1 MSTGARRRLV
11 ALLLTALTVGAL
23 AWAVRI
29 EIESSPLQSRL
40 LTRLTSDFQVTV
52 ALGPNDRLP
61 YPESGPFD
69 ERRGYTQ
76 IPRFLWRLEGAGYA
90 VERQARL
97 SPRLQAFIARGG
109 FPIYREKSQ
118 GGLTIHDRSGD
129 PVYQARHPER
139 VFGDFARIPP
149 LIAATLTFIE
159 DQDLLDLSIPSRNPA
174 VEWDRLA
181 AAGLNALVSAVVPTG
196 QRFGGSTLAVQL
208 EKFRHSPGGRTD
220 SPAEKLR
227 QVVSASARAY
237 AGGPDTT
244 EARRRILTDYL
255 DSTPLSARAGY
266 GEVIGLGDG
275 LHVWFGTELDEAIER
290 LREPQAAIAISAR
303 SAGIYKQVLSLLL
316 AQRQPSYYLLRGR
329 EELSALTETYLDLL
343 ADGGIIGDA
352 LRGAAAAQ
360 PLQVRGSAPA
370 PASESFLE
378 QKALNAIRT
387 NLLSLLGIDSLYD
400 LDRLDL
406 RVEAT
411 LDMTAQRNTTEALR
425 RFGVPKLARREGL
438 YGKHLLRRD
447 PAGIAY
453 SVTLYERAPGAN
465 LVRVQADNVDRP
477 LDLNEG
483 GMLDLGSTAKLRTLA
498 TYLEIIAELHQRYA
512 VASDAVL
519 KRVAKGRVDPLTS
532 WTAEYLRRAEDRS
545 LTPMLEAAM
554 ERRYPGYPATF
565 FTGRG
570 QHSFGNADKTHNRV
584 LSVRD
589 AFRVSANLVFIR
601 LMRDLVAYYQA
612 TEPEP
617 IAEILADRAHPARA
631 RYLERFADAEGQVF
645 VKRAYRRYRKL
656 APDEALALLADRA
669 KPGAHR
675 LATLFRSVRPEEPVD
690 AFNRFAR
697 ERLGKA
703 TPPEGELAELYHAYG
718 PDRYDLQDRGYITG
732 LHPLEL
738 TVVRHLQRNP
748 EATRGEVVAATAG
761 ERQAVYGWL
770 FKPNRKAAADRR
782 IRMIAEEDAF
792 KRLHASWQ
800 RQGYPFGSLVPSLAT
815 AIGSSA
821 DRPAALAELIG
832 IIVNDGW
839 RLPTIHVERI
849 HLAEGTPFETHL
861 GQSGEGVER
870 VFPKEITRILRR
882 SLEDVVAGGT
892 ARRLSGVY
900 TDSSHQP
907 FPVGGKTGTG
917 DELIE
922 RYGPGTAAGKRKEVS
937 RSAAFAFFLGERF
950 FGVITAHVPGVN
962 EEGHRF
968 TSALPTQVL
977 KALEPIL
984 RPMLRD
990 KPSQL
995 IEWDEAIAEAS
1006 GNGGARQTR
1015 FEGAGADSGSRGIR
1029 SVRQRVSTGARAQ
1042 SKGSG
1047 GTGGK
1052 PVRRRPPRVVDDLF

>member
-1 MSTGARRRLV
+1 MSTGARRRPI
-11 ALLLTALTVGAL
+11 ALLLTALTVGTL
-23 AWAVRI
+23 AWAVQI
-29 EIESSPLQSRL
+29 ELESSPLQSRL
-40 LTRLTSDFQVTV
+40 LTRLTSDFRVTV
-52 ALGPNDRLP
+52 ELGPNGRLR

-69 ERRGYTQ
+69 ERRGYAQ
-76 IPRFLWRLEGAGYA
+76 IPRFLWRLQGAGYA

-97 SPRLQAFIARGG
+97 SPRLDAFVDWGG
-109 FPIYREKSQ
+109 LPIYQERSQ
-118 GGLTIHDRSGD
+118 GGLTIQDRSGD
-129 PVYQARHPER
+129 LVYQAHHPER

-149 LIAATLTFIE
+149 LIADTLTFIE
-159 DQDLLDLSIPSRNPA
+159 DQDLLDLSNPTRNPA

-181 AAGLNALVSAVVPTG
+181 AAALNALVSAVVPTG

-227 QVVSASARAY
+227 QIVSASARAY
-237 AGGPDTT
+237 TQGPDTS

-255 DSTPLSARAGY
+255 DSTPLSARAGF

-275 LHVWFGTELDEAIER
+275 LNVWFGTDLDEAIER
-290 LREPQAAIAISAR
+290 LREPQATIAASPR
-303 SAGIYKQVLSLLL
+303 SAAIYKQVLSLLL
-316 AQRQPSYYLLRGR
+316 AQRQPSYYLLGGQ
-329 EELSALTETYLDLL
+329 EELSGLTETYLDLL
-343 ADGGIIGDA
+343 ADGGIIGDE
-352 LRGAAAAQ
+352 LRGAASAQ
-360 PLQVRGSAPA
+360 PLQFRETAPA
-370 PASESFLE
+370 PANDSFLE
-378 QKALNAIRT
+378 QKVLNAIRA
-387 NLLSLLGIDSLYD
+387 NLLYLLGLDSLYD

-411 LDMTAQRNTTEALR
+411 LDMTAQRNTTDALR
-425 RFGVPKLARREGL
+425 RFGVPEFARQEGL
-438 YGKHLLRRD
+438 FGKHLLRRD
-447 PAGIAY
+447 PAGVAY
-453 SVTLYERAPGAN
+453 SVTLYERGPGAN
-465 LVRVQADNVDRP
+465 LVRVQADNLDRP

-483 GMLDLGSTAKLRTLA
+483 GMFDLGSTAKLRTLA
-498 TYLEIIAELHQRYA
+498 TYLEIIAALHQRYA

-519 KRVAKGRVDPLTS
+519 RRVAKGRVDPLTA
-532 WTAEYLRRAEDRS
+532 WAAEYLGLAEDRS

-554 ERRYPGYPATF
+554 ERRYSGSPATF

-570 QHSFGNADKTHNRV
+570 QHSFGNADKSHNRV
-584 LSVRD
+584 RSVRD

-601 LMRDLVAYYQA
+601 LMRDLIAYYQA
-612 TEPEP
+612 TEP
-617 IAEILADRAHPARA
+617 IAEILADGAHPGRA
-631 RYLERFADAEGQVF
+631 RYLERFADTEGRVF
-645 VKRAYRRYRKL
+645 VGRFYRRYRKL
-656 APDEALALLADRA
+656 TPDEALDLLADRA
-669 KPGAHR
+669 RRGAHR
-675 LATLFRSVRPEEPVD
+675 LATLFRSVRPDAPVD
-690 AFNRFAR
+690 AFSQFMRG
-697 ERLGKA
+697 RLGEA
-703 TPPEGELAELYHAYG
+703 TPPESELTELFHAYG
-718 PDRYDLQDRGYITG
+718 SDRYSLQDRGYIAG

-748 EATRGEVVAATAG
+748 AATRGQVVAATAK

-770 FKPNRKAAADRR
+770 FQSNRKAAADRR

-800 RQGYPFGSLVPSLAT
+800 RQGYPFASLVPSLAT

-821 DRPAALAELIG
+821 DRPSALAELIG

-839 RLPTIHVERI
+839 RLPTVHVERI
-849 HLAEGTPFETHL
+849 HLAEGTPFATHL
-861 GQSGEGVER
+861 GHSGKGTER
-870 VFPKEITRILRR
+870 VFPKAIARILRR

-900 TDSSHQP
+900 TDSNDEP
-907 FPVGGKTGTG
+907 LPVGGKTGTG

-977 KALEPIL
+977 KALEPVL

-990 KPSQL
+990 KPSHP
-995 IEWDEAIAEAS
+995 IEWGEAIAGAS
-1006 GNGGARQTR
+1006 GGGAT
-1015 FEGAGADSGSRGIR
+1015 AGSRLKRTRADRESRGPR
-1029 SVRQRVSTGARAQ
+1029 SAQKRLARGSRSQ
-1042 SKGSG
+1042 SKEIARGGS
-1047 GTGGK
+1047 K